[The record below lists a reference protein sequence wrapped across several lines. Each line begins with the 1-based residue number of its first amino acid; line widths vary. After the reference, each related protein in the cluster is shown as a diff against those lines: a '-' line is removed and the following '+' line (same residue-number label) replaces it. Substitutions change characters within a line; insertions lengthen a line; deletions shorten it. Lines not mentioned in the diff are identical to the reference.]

1 MKSEILHLLRNAD
14 GYISGQQ
21 LCEAF
26 GVSRTAVWKA
36 INQLKEEGYVIDS
49 VQNKGYRI
57 TEYPDII
64 TDTEIRSLLIKD
76 SAIKSRADKEQ
87 DRKAGNKDRNVSTD
101 KESYNKLKD
110 NSSDDNKL
118 EGIFQH
124 IRYFEKTDSTNNQA
138 KLAAESNARRNIICC
153 GMSDRRQGTKRK
165 KLGVTCGNRNMDEP
179 SASSGYEPGEC
190 FNAYTCSCDSNGRGY
205 KGRG

>member
-64 TDTEIRSLLIKD
+64 TASEIESLLLDD
-76 SAIKSRADKEQ
+76 S
-87 DRKAGNKDRNVSTD
+87 GNMQ
-101 KESYNKLKD
+101 
-110 NSSDDNKL
+110 
-118 EGIFQH
+118 GICSINMH
-124 IRYFEKTDSTNNQA
+124 TT
-138 KLAAESNARRNIICC
+138 C
-153 GMSDRRQGTKRK
+153 
-165 KLGVTCGNRNMDEP
+165 LGYCIE
-179 SASSGYEPGEC
+179 
-190 FNAYTCSCDSNGRGY
+190 
-205 KGRG
+205 

>member
-87 DRKAGNKDRNVSTD
+87 DREAGNNDRNVSTD

-118 EGIFQH
+118 
-124 IRYFEKTDSTNNQA
+124 
-138 KLAAESNARRNIICC
+138 
-153 GMSDRRQGTKRK
+153 
-165 KLGVTCGNRNMDEP
+165 
-179 SASSGYEPGEC
+179 
-190 FNAYTCSCDSNGRGY
+190 
-205 KGRG
+205 

>member
-87 DRKAGNKDRNVSTD
+87 DREAGNKDRNVSTD
-101 KESYNKLKD
+101 KEAYNKLKD

-138 KLAAESNARRNIICC
+138 KLAVEAQEI
-153 GMSDRRQGTKRK
+153 
-165 KLGVTCGNRNMDEP
+165 L
-179 SASSGYEPGEC
+179 
-190 FNAYTCSCDSNGRGY
+190 
-205 KGRG
+205 

>member
-76 SAIKSRADKEQ
+76 SAILKSKADTEQ
-87 DRKAGNKDRNVSTD
+87 GREADSKDKNESTD
-101 KESYNKLKD
+101 KVSDNKLKD
-110 NSSDDNKL
+110 NNPDDNKL
-118 EGIFQH
+118 EGVFQRYQIF
-124 IRYFEKTDSTNNQA
+124 
-138 KLAAESNARRNIICC
+138 
-153 GMSDRRQGTKRK
+153 
-165 KLGVTCGNRNMDEP
+165 
-179 SASSGYEPGEC
+179 
-190 FNAYTCSCDSNGRGY
+190 
-205 KGRG
+205 

>member
-57 TEYPDII
+57 TEYPDFC
-64 TDTEIRSLLIKD
+64 LLYTSPSPRD
-76 SAIKSRADKEQ
+76 SGSSRMP
-87 DRKAGNKDRNVSTD
+87 
-101 KESYNKLKD
+101 
-110 NSSDDNKL
+110 SS
-118 EGIFQH
+118 
-124 IRYFEKTDSTNNQA
+124 A
-138 KLAAESNARRNIICC
+138 
-153 GMSDRRQGTKRK
+153 
-165 KLGVTCGNRNMDEP
+165 
-179 SASSGYEPGEC
+179 
-190 FNAYTCSCDSNGRGY
+190 
-205 KGRG
+205 

>member
-76 SAIKSRADKEQ
+76 SAILKSQADTEQ
-87 DRKAGNKDRNVSTD
+87 GREADSKDKMKAQIKCLITSLKIITLMIISLREYSSISDILRRQIQLITRQSLRQKAMLLTEHYLLRNV
-101 KESYNKLKD
+101 
-110 NSSDDNKL
+110 
-118 EGIFQH
+118 
-124 IRYFEKTDSTNNQA
+124 RQA
-138 KLAAESNARRNIICC
+138 A
-153 GMSDRRQGTKRK
+153 G
-165 KLGVTCGNRNMDEP
+165 DEEEEAG
-179 SASSGYEPGEC
+179 SHLREQEYG
-190 FNAYTCSCDSNGRGY
+190 
-205 KGRG
+205 

>member
-76 SAIKSRADKEQ
+76 SAILKSKADTEQ
-87 DRKAGNKDRNVSTD
+87 GREADSKD
-101 KESYNKLKD
+101 
-110 NSSDDNKL
+110 
-118 EGIFQH
+118 
-124 IRYFEKTDSTNNQA
+124 
-138 KLAAESNARRNIICC
+138 
-153 GMSDRRQGTKRK
+153 K
-165 KLGVTCGNRNMDEP
+165 K
-179 SASSGYEPGEC
+179 
-190 FNAYTCSCDSNGRGY
+190 
-205 KGRG
+205 

>member
-76 SAIKSRADKEQ
+76 SAILKSRADKEQ
-87 DRKAGNKDRNVSTD
+87 DREAGNKDRNVSTVFY
-101 KESYNKLKD
+101 KKASYQRVL
-110 NSSDDNKL
+110 
-118 EGIFQH
+118 
-124 IRYFEKTDSTNNQA
+124 
-138 KLAAESNARRNIICC
+138 
-153 GMSDRRQGTKRK
+153 
-165 KLGVTCGNRNMDEP
+165 
-179 SASSGYEPGEC
+179 
-190 FNAYTCSCDSNGRGY
+190 
-205 KGRG
+205 

>member
-64 TDTEIRSLLIKD
+64 TDTEIRSLLIKKGQLNPGL
-76 SAIKSRADKEQ
+76 IKNRT
-87 DRKAGNKDRNVSTD
+87 G
-101 KESYNKLKD
+101 
-110 NSSDDNKL
+110 
-118 EGIFQH
+118 
-124 IRYFEKTDSTNNQA
+124 
-138 KLAAESNARRNIICC
+138 KLAIRIE
-153 GMSDRRQGTKRK
+153 M
-165 KLGVTCGNRNMDEP
+165 
-179 SASSGYEPGEC
+179 
-190 FNAYTCSCDSNGRGY
+190 
-205 KGRG
+205 